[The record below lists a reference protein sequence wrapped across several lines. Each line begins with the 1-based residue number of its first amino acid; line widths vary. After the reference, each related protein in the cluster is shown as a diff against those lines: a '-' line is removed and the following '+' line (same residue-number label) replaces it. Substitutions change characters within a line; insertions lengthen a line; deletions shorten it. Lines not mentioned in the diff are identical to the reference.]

1 MLKSLVKRDPFV
13 RPKISLALCLVSGF
27 GVQVASAADTFDPSQ
42 YALGD
47 WGGVRSGLYQ
57 KGYDFS
63 VEYVGEAAANLR
75 GGYDKD
81 HTARYADQLA
91 LGTKLDLQKIAGWDD
106 ALFQL
111 TVTERSGRNLA
122 NDRISDPR
130 AGMLS
135 TPQEVYGR
143 GQTWR
148 LTQMWLSKG
157 LLDGALNVKAG
168 RFGEGEDF
176 NTFPCDFQNNA
187 FCGPQ
192 AANWAGS
199 VWYNWPVSQWG
210 LRVKYALSSEVY
222 AQIGAFEVNPSNLEV
237 GNGFK
242 LSGSGSKGALI
253 PAEVV
258 WSPKVNGLPGEY
270 RLGGYYSSAKA
281 DDVYEGADGQPQPV
295 SGGAFRRRSNKHGAW
310 VVAQQQLTSRGG
322 DPARGL
328 SVFFNAT
335 VHDKATN
342 LVDNFLQAGFV
353 YKGFFDTRPND
364 DFGVGVAR
372 IHVNENVTKEAQ
384 LTNELA
390 GINDYDNPAY
400 MPVRHS
406 EWDAEIHYGFALAP
420 WFTIRPNLQYV
431 VHPGGVD
438 EVDNALIA
446 GVKFI
451 TKF

>member
-1 MLKSLVKRDPFV
+1 MLKSLVKRGCSV
-13 RPKISLALCLVSGF
+13 RQKNRLAICLVTGF
-27 GVQVASAADTFDPSQ
+27 GVQVASGADAFDPSQ

-47 WGGVRSGLYQ
+47 WGGVRSELYQ

-63 VEYVGEAAANLR
+63 VEYVGEAAANLD
-75 GGYDKD
+75 GGYNEDR
-81 HTARYADQLA
+81 TARYADQVA
-91 LGTKLDLQKIAGWDD
+91 LGTKLDLQKIAGWED
-106 ALFQL
+106 AIFQL

-157 LLDGALNVKAG
+157 LLDGALNIKFG
-168 RFGEGEDF
+168 QFGEGEDF

-192 AANWAGS
+192 VANWAGS
-199 VWYNWPVSQWG
+199 VWHNWPVAQWG

-222 AQIGAFEVNPSNLEV
+222 AQIGAFEVNPSNLEPS
-237 GNGFK
+237 NGFK
-242 LSGSGSKGALI
+242 LSGSGTEGALI
-253 PAEVV
+253 PVEVV
-258 WSPKVNGLPGEY
+258 WEPKVNGLAGEY
-270 RLGGYYSSAKA
+270 RLGGYYSSADA
-281 DDVYEGADGQPQPV
+281 DDVYIGADGEPQPV
-295 SGGAFRRRSNKHGAW
+295 SGGDFRSRSSKHGAW
-310 VVAQQQLTSRGG
+310 IVAQQQLTSRGG
-322 DPARGL
+322 SAERGL

-342 LVDNFLQAGFV
+342 VVDNFLQAGFV
-353 YKGFFDTRPND
+353 YKGPFDARPKD

-372 IHVNENVTKEAQ
+372 IHVNKDVAKGARMS
-384 LTNELA
+384 NELA
-390 GINDYDNPAY
+390 GIDDYDNPAF

-420 WFTIRPNLQYV
+420 WFTLRPNLQYV
-431 VHPGGVD
+431 VHPGGVNQ
-438 EVDNALIA
+438 VDNALIA

>member
-1 MLKSLVKRDPFV
+1 MKSVVKRAGFV
-13 RPKISLALCLVSGF
+13 RPQSQLAVCLVAGM
-27 GVQVASAADTFDPSQ
+27 GMQGASAADTFDASQ

-47 WGGVRSGLYQ
+47 WGGLRSELSH

-81 HTARYADQLA
+81 HTARYSDQLA

-106 ALFQL
+106 AIFQL
-111 TVTERSGRNLA
+111 TITERSGRNLA

-157 LLDGALNVKAG
+157 WLDGALNVKFG
-168 RFGEGEDF
+168 QFGEGEDF

-199 VWYNWPVSQWG
+199 VWYNWPVAQWG

-222 AQIGAFEVNPSNLEV
+222 AQVGAFEVNPSNLET

-242 LSGSGSKGALI
+242 LSGSGTKGALI
-253 PAEVV
+253 PVEVV

-270 RLGGYYSSAKA
+270 RLGYYYSSAKA
-281 DDVYEGADGQPQPV
+281 ADVYEGANGEPQPL
-295 SGGAFRRRSNKHGAW
+295 SGGDFRSHGSKHGAW
-310 VVAQQQLTSRGG
+310 IVAQQQLTSRGG
-322 DPARGL
+322 DAGRGL
-328 SVFFNAT
+328 SAFFNAT
-335 VHDKATN
+335 VHDRATN
-342 LVDNFLQAGFV
+342 LVDNFLQAGLV
-353 YKGFFDTRPND
+353 YKGLFDARPLD
-364 DFGVGVAR
+364 DLGIGIAR
-372 IHVNENVTKEAQ
+372 IHVNDNVAKGARMA
-384 LTNELA
+384 NELA
-390 GINDYDNPAY
+390 GLTDYDDPGF

-406 EWDAEIHYGFALAP
+406 EWDAEVHYGFVLTP
-420 WFTIRPNLQYV
+420 WFTVRPNLQYV
-431 VHPGGVD
+431 VHPGGVK
-438 EVDNALIA
+438 EVDNALVA
-446 GVKFI
+446 GLKFI

>member
-1 MLKSLVKRDPFV
+1 MLKSVVMRGAFV
-13 RPKISLALCLVSGF
+13 RPKIGIAICVVSGF
-27 GVQVASAADTFDPSQ
+27 GAQVASAADSFDPSQ

-47 WGGVRSGLYQ
+47 WGGVRSELYQ
-57 KGYDFS
+57 KGYEFS

-75 GGYDKD
+75 GGYNKD
-81 HTARYADQLA
+81 HTARYSDQVA
-91 LGTKLDLQKIAGWDD
+91 LGTKWDLQKIAGWED

-111 TVTERSGRNLA
+111 TITERSGRNLA

-157 LLDGALNVKAG
+157 WMDDRLNVKFG
-168 RFGEGEDF
+168 QFGEGEDF

-199 VWYNWPVSQWG
+199 VWYNWPVAQWG

-242 LSGSGSKGALI
+242 LSGSGTKGTLI

-258 WSPKVNGLPGEY
+258 WTPKVNGLPGEY

-281 DDVYEGADGQPQPV
+281 ADVYEGANGEPQAL
-295 SGGAFRRRSNKHGAW
+295 SGGDFRSRGSKKGGW
-310 VVAQQQLTSRGG
+310 VVVQQQLTARDG
-322 DPARGL
+322 DASRGL
-328 SVFFNAT
+328 SMFFNAT
-335 VHDKATN
+335 VHDRQTN
-342 LVDNFLQAGFV
+342 LVDNFLQAGLV
-353 YKGFFDTRPND
+353 YKGLFDSRPLD

-372 IHVNENVTKEAQ
+372 IHVNKDVAKGAR
-384 LTNELA
+384 LANEMA
-390 GINDYDNPAY
+390 GIDNYDDPRY

-406 EWDAEIHYGFALAP
+406 EWDAEIHYGFVLTP

-431 VHPGGVD
+431 VQPGGVK
-438 EVDNALIA
+438 EVDDALIA